1 MAMFETT
8 IVLKPRSEWRPGMTH
23 EALVDS
29 MDVAIRFAGV
39 TNSWTMPIKGRIDM
53 LATGI
58 RTPVG
63 VKIFGPELPVLERLA
78 KEAAQE
84 VLDRQRSRTLPPMN
98 PAERRIIHVTL
109 VDNKDVLTESQGKG
123 FFKRVTIS
131 PAMRRPRGFDR
142 Y

>member
-1 MAMFETT
+1 MWTR
-8 IVLKPRSEWRPGMTH
+8 RS
-23 EALVDS
+23 S
-29 MDVAIRFAGV
+29 
-39 TNSWTMPIKGRIDM
+39 
-53 LATGI
+53 
-58 RTPVG
+58 TPAARSSSR
-63 VKIFGPELPVLERLA
+63 ELA

-84 VLDRQRSRTLPPMN
+84 VLDRQRPRTLPPMN

-109 VDNKDVLTESQGKG
+109 VDNKDVLTESLGKG